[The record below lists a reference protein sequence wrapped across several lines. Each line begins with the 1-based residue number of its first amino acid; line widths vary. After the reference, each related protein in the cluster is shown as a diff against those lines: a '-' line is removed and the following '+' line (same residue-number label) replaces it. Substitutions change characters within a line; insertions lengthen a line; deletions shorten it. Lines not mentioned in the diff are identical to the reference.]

1 MSFETRQVSLET
13 EKIEKQLKVVGVL
26 YMTLSTLCLLGLLFI
41 PFHYMMMQ
49 SVMNID
55 FPNPGEGPDPR
66 EMFTKMQTPI
76 FVMYGFMGVMMLLFG
91 GVTLTTGINLFRKT
105 HRTFCI
111 VGSAFICIWVPFGT
125 ALGIWSL
132 ILLFDNKALP
142 LFETDKLLDESD
154 FLS

>member
-1 MSFETRQVSLET
+1 MSLEARQVSLEA

-26 YMTLSTLCLLGLLFI
+26 FMALSTLCFLGLLFI
-41 PFHYMMMQ
+41 PIHYMMMQ

-55 FPNPGEGPDPR
+55 FPHQGGAPDPR

-76 FVMYGFMGVMMLLFG
+76 FVMYGIMGVMMLIFG
-91 GVTLTTGINLFRKT
+91 GVTLTTGINLYRKT

-142 LFETDKLLDESD
+142 LFEEQTQLNDSD